1 MGQME
6 PTPETLRKIIEGEP
20 TGEDGEVQARFCP
33 WCDSD
38 NVEMVSE
45 YGPHL
50 MVYSYICLTCHSP
63 FEVIKR

>member
-1 MGQME
+1 MERME
-6 PTPETLRKIIEGEP
+6 PVATSSGETEGNVVK
-20 TGEDGEVQARFCP
+20 GQLLCP

-38 NVEMVSE
+38 DVEKISE

-50 MVYSYICLTCHSP
+50 MVYSFICRECNSP

>member
-1 MGQME
+1 MERME
-6 PTPETLRKIIEGEP
+6 PTPETLRKIVAGEP
-20 TGEDGEVQARFCP
+20 VGDENAGRPLVCP

-38 NVEMVSE
+38 DVEKVSE

-50 MVYSYICLTCHSP
+50 MVYSYICRSCHSP

>member
-1 MGQME
+1 MGQVE
-6 PTPETLRKIIEGEP
+6 PTPETLRKIVEGESP
-20 TGEDGEVQARFCP
+20 GDEDEVQTRRCP

-38 NVEMVSE
+38 DVEMVSE

-50 MVYSYICLTCHSP
+50 MVYSYICRSCHSP

>member
-1 MGQME
+1 
-6 PTPETLRKIIEGEP
+6 LI
-20 TGEDGEVQARFCP
+20 CP

-38 NVEMVSE
+38 EVEKVSE

-50 MVYSYICLTCHSP
+50 MVYSYICRSCRSP